1 MDQRG
6 FGIRLLNN
14 YGNLQKGTQEHV
26 EAYTSNLWFPQTDN
40 DFKIAVENLIELNLF
55 QIMWKTRVNRK

>member
-6 FGIRLLNN
+6 FGVRLLNN

-26 EAYTSNLWFPQTDN
+26 EAYTSNL
-40 DFKIAVENLIELNLF
+40 
-55 QIMWKTRVNRK
+55 